1 MPKPKPNAAV
11 ALFHRLRGFLLDELP
26 WEGRVV
32 SPLLKKL
39 RTAVQ
44 FVYVVVCGFRDNRCP
59 VRAAALCYTTLLALV
74 PMLVVVFSVSKSFLR
89 ESSATVVPQVLDALV
104 AKVAPQ
110 LEYLPAGDATKEP
123 AAAGRVVVSSAARRQ
138 AIEAIQ
144 TFIGRIDAGV
154 LGLVGTLA
162 LVLVAI
168 QLLMTIEQTFND
180 IWGVQ
185 QGRSIWRQVVY
196 YWTWITLGPLMILCA
211 VAFTSTAEFSH
222 WSDKLAFLQGSERF
236 LIKLAPFVI
245 LWVGF
250 GLLYGLMPNTRV
262 RFHAALVGGIVGG
275 TLWQLNSILNTM
287 YVSRVVTFSKIYG
300 ALGILPV
307 FLLGV
312 YFSWLIVLFGAQ
324 VSFVVQN
331 VHAFIQKRASERLD
345 QAGRELLAC
354 RIVLLAVQR
363 FLRGEPPQGREELA
377 DKLGAPL
384 QLLNRLA
391 ARLVDGGV
399 LLEVADTENAL
410 TPARPPESITV
421 ADVLHVIRTNDGQCG
436 VPLGPPDSELMPT
449 VLYNLDVEANNSRAN
464 ANFAELAARRMRGEK
479 AG

>member
-1 MPKPKPNAAV
+1 MPQSKLNTVTAF
-11 ALFHRLRGFLLDELP
+11 FHRLRGFFLDELP

-39 RTAVQ
+39 RTMVQ
-44 FVYVVVCGFRDNRCP
+44 FVYVLVCGFRDNRCP
-59 VRAAALCYTTLLALV
+59 LRAAALCYTTLLALV
-74 PMLVVVFSVSKSFLR
+74 PMLVVAFSISKSFLR
-89 ESSATVVPQVLDALV
+89 ESSATVVPRVIDALV
-104 AKVAPQ
+104 LKVAPQ
-110 LEYLPAGDATKEP
+110 LEYLPAGDATK
-123 AAAGRVVVSSAARRQ
+123 ATATTGHVVVTSAARQQ
-138 AIEAIQ
+138 AVEAIQ
-144 TFIGRIDAGV
+144 SFIGRIDAGV

-168 QLLMTIEQTFND
+168 QLLMTIEKTFND

-196 YWTWITLGPLMILCA
+196 YWTWITLGPLVILGA
-211 VAFTSTAEFSH
+211 VAFTGTAEFSH
-222 WSDKLAFLQGSERF
+222 WSGKLAFLHGSTEL

-262 RFHAALVGGIVGG
+262 RFHAALIGGIVGG
-275 TLWQLNSILNTM
+275 TLWQLNSLLNTM
-287 YVSRVVTFSKIYG
+287 YLSRVVTYSKIYG

-324 VSFVVQN
+324 VSFAVQN

-363 FLRGEPPQGREELA
+363 FLHGETPPGREELA

-391 ARLVDGGV
+391 ARLVAGEV
-399 LLEVADTENAL
+399 LLEVANTESAL

-436 VPLGPPDSELMPT
+436 VPLGPPDGELMPT
-449 VLYNLDVEANNSRAN
+449 VLRDLYATARNSRAN
-464 ANFAELAARRMRGEK
+464 ANFAELAARRDK
-479 AG
+479 

>member
-1 MPKPKPNAAV
+1 MAF
-11 ALFHRLRGFLLDELP
+11 FHRLRGFLLDELP

-39 RTAVQ
+39 RTAAQ
-44 FVYVVVCGFRDNRCP
+44 FVYLVVCGFRDNRCP

-89 ESSATVVPQVLDALV
+89 ESSATVVPQVLDAVV

-110 LEYLPAGDATKEP
+110 LEYLPAGDATKVP

-196 YWTWITLGPLMILCA
+196 YWTWITLGPLVILVA

-222 WSDKLAFLQGSERF
+222 WSDKLAFLQGSERL
-236 LIKLAPFVI
+236 LIALAPFVI
-245 LWVGF
+245 LWIGF

-275 TLWQLNSILNTM
+275 TLWQLNSLLNTM
-287 YVSRVVTFSKIYG
+287 YMSRVVTFSKIYG

-324 VSFVVQN
+324 VSFAVQN

-354 RIVLLAVQR
+354 RIVLLAAQR
-363 FLRGEPPQGREELA
+363 FLRGETPPGREELA

-384 QLLNRLA
+384 QLLNRIA

-399 LLEVADTENAL
+399 LLEVANSENAL

-421 ADVLHVIRTNDGQCG
+421 ADVLYVIRTNDGQCG
-436 VPLGPPDSELMPT
+436 VPLGPTDSELMQT
-449 VLYNLDVEANNSRAN
+449 VLYNLNVEAHNSRAN
-464 ANFAELAARRMRGEK
+464 ANFAELAAKQLPAGK